1 MIDRSRVEQ
10 LSPAHRAMLARRLDD
25 VCGASPQPRLL
36 AFVLPR
42 PGAVVDTAALRRA
55 LTSTVPDYMVPAAI
69 VAVDEWPLTPSGKLD
84 RTALLAIA
92 SRSREGHAASS
103 PLPRDATESAIADIW
118 AALLGVGRVGIDD
131 NFFDLGGH
139 SLLLVR
145 LQSRLRDALH
155 QEFTIVDL
163 FRYPTV
169 ATLAAAVRARNG
181 NSTPAEERLS
191 EAVHDRAQRLRD
203 TLNRAREARSRG
215 NSG

>member
-1 MIDRSRVEQ
+1 M
-10 LSPAHRAMLARRLDD
+10 
-25 VCGASPQPRLL
+25 
-36 AFVLPR
+36 
-42 PGAVVDTAALRRA
+42 
-55 LTSTVPDYMVPAAI
+55 
-69 VAVDEWPLTPSGKLD
+69 
-84 RTALLAIA
+84 A
-92 SRSREGHAASS
+92 SRSREGRAASS
-103 PLPRDATESAIADIW
+103 TLPRDATESAIAGVW
-118 AALLGVGRVGIDD
+118 AALLGVSRVGIDD

-169 ATLAAAVRARNG
+169 STLAAAVRDRNANG
-181 NSTPAEERLS
+181 TPADQRLS
-191 EAVHDRAQRLRD
+191 GAVYERAQRLRD

>member
-1 MIDRSRVEQ
+1 MLDRSRVEQ
-10 LSPAHRAMLARRLDD
+10 LSPAHRGMLARRLDD
-25 VCGASPQPRLL
+25 VCGASPPRRLL
-36 AFVLPR
+36 AFVLPWA
-42 PGAVVDTAALRRA
+42 GASVDTAALRRA
-55 LTSTVPDYMVPAAI
+55 LTSSVPDYMVPSAI

-84 RTALLAIA
+84 RTALLAMA
-92 SRSREGHAASS
+92 SRSREGRAASS
-103 PLPRDATESAIADIW
+103 PLPRDATESAIAGVW
-118 AALLGVGRVGIDD
+118 AALLGVSRVGIDD

-169 ATLAAAVRARNG
+169 STLAAAVRDRNA
-181 NSTPAEERLS
+181 NSTPADERLS
-191 EAVHDRAQRLRD
+191 GAVYERAQRLRD

-215 NSG
+215 NAG